1 MLDVSVG
8 RELVWASPLPP
19 VRSGVSDYAVE
30 LLPHLHRRWPVRV
43 ALPPSVADLP
53 PQLTKVGIEALTSD
67 IQASCGQIRLVH
79 LGNNPY
85 HEWLLPWLD
94 RQRGVVVLHDL
105 VLHHLLVE
113 STLAR
118 GDVSGY
124 VTALAAAHPD
134 AGSQLAEARR
144 YGFTGRRDPFLF
156 PALSLALERSRAA
169 VVHSRWAMER
179 VRRAGFQGPVLE
191 LPMGIRDP
199 GPVDRHEVRRRLGIP
214 KDAFVVMHVG
224 FLTPQKGLE
233 VILAAVACARHAGV
247 PVVLVL
253 VGADAGAGAV
263 HEVAARI
270 GVEDCVIGTGWIDS
284 EQFVRAP
291 AAADVGVVL
300 RTPSAGETS
309 AAALRFV
316 AGGTPVLVP
325 GIAQFLELDERAAP
339 RITPGPAAAAECARW
354 IVQLARCPEELE
366 ERRIA
371 ARQLFRRRHRLEASA
386 DRLVSWLHA
395 LADRARE

>member
-1 MLDVSVG
+1 MLDVSLG

-30 LLPHLHRRWPVRV
+30 LLPPLHRRWPVRV
-43 ALPPSVADLP
+43 ALPPSVSVLP
-53 PQLTKVGIEALTSD
+53 PQLAEVGIEAVTSD
-67 IQASCGQIRLVH
+67 DEASSGQIRLVH
-79 LGNNPY
+79 IGNNPY

-118 GDVSGY
+118 GDVGAY

-156 PALSLALERSRAA
+156 PALSLALERSWAV

-191 LPMGIRDP
+191 LPMGILDP
-199 GPVDRHEVRRRLGIP
+199 LPVDRHEVRRRLGIP
-214 KDAFVVMHVG
+214 EGAFVVMHVG

-233 VILAAVACARHAGV
+233 VILAAVACARRAGV

-253 VGADAGAGAV
+253 VGAEAGGGAV
-263 HEVAARI
+263 RNVAARI
-270 GVEDCVIGTGWIDS
+270 GIEDSVIGTGWIDS
-284 EQFVRAP
+284 EEFVRAP

-325 GIAQFLELDERAAP
+325 GAAQFLELDERAAP
-339 RITPGPAAAAECARW
+339 RITPGPAAVAECARW
-354 IVQLARCPEELE
+354 IVQLARRPDELE
-366 ERRIA
+366 ERRMA
-371 ARQLFRRRHRLEASA
+371 ARQLFERRHRLESSA
-386 DRLVSWLHA
+386 DCLVSWLHE
-395 LADRARE
+395 LVNRERE